1 MKICSGESKTSL
13 LEQTASLIKVF
24 SQEDRQDILRKAKIS
39 IIEITPE
46 EMVALKAD
54 MGIPW
59 EKLKTMSR
67 MLHQIINNY

>member
-13 LEQTASLIKVF
+13 LEQTAPLIKVF
-24 SQEDRQDILRKAKIS
+24 SQEDRRDILRKAKIS
-39 IIEITPE
+39 ITETTPE

-54 MGIPW
+54 MGMPW

-67 MLHQIINNY
+67 YVASNYK